1 MYLWTDRK
9 KVLAVYTNSEKESY
23 SMADF
28 SNIKISYD
36 LDWFSIK
43 GRVLIDDDSV
53 DISELIDFKKKREN
67 WVEYNGQVIILP
79 TALSSKKIEKDS
91 GTGELHIDKKYI
103 PSAIGVAYDLK

>member
-1 MYLWTDRK
+1 M
-9 KVLAVYTNSEKESY
+9 
-23 SMADF
+23 
-28 SNIKISYD
+28 
-36 LDWFSIK
+36 DWFSIK

-91 GTGELHIDKKYI
+91 GTGEITY
-103 PSAIGVAYDLK
+103 